1 MTDHYATLGV
11 PRTASH
17 EHIRRAYRERMRA
30 AHPDSSGGRQ
40 VGASRSSGSAA
51 PTSAAASSAAASA
64 AAAEVTR
71 IAEAWNVLSSPA
83 RRAAYDL
90 QLATDSA
97 AGVAGRGEPASSRGA
112 GFAAAH
118 GAGTVFD
125 PNFDR
130 VYAPARFPWRFVLV
144 TIGIGTAIILF
155 LHLVGDQ
162 SAPRTIDG
170 LISSGSCV
178 DFDNVGAAYEVS
190 CDGPHQAVVRELV
203 PFDAACD
210 SDTTQAR
217 DRQGMGTVCIEP

>member
-11 PRTASH
+11 PRTASL
-17 EHIRRAYRERMRA
+17 EQIRRAYRERMRA

-40 VGASRSSGSAA
+40 AGASRSSGSAA
-51 PTSAAASSAAASA
+51 PTSAAASSAAAQ
-64 AAAEVTR
+64 VTR
-71 IAEAWNVLSSPA
+71 IAEAWNVLSSPT

-90 QLATDSA
+90 QLATGSA
-97 AGVAGRGEPASSRGA
+97 GGA
-112 GFAAAH
+112 RTNGSGS
-118 GAGTVFD
+118 GAPTGARPPGTVDFE
-125 PNFDR
+125 PHPDR

>member
-17 EHIRRAYRERMRA
+17 EQIRRAYRERMRA

-40 VGASRSSGSAA
+40 AGASRPSGSAA
-51 PTSAAASSAAASA
+51 PKSAAAT
-64 AAAEVTR
+64 EVTR
-71 IAEAWNVLSSPA
+71 ISEAWNVLSSPA
-83 RRAAYDL
+83 RRAAYDM
-90 QLATDSA
+90 QLATGSA
-97 AGVAGRGEPASSRGA
+97 AGVHTNGSGSGATSGARTQGA
-112 GFAAAH
+112 GDYEPH
-118 GAGTVFD
+118 
-125 PNFDR
+125 PDR
-130 VYAPARFPWRFVLV
+130 VYPPARFPWRFVLI

-155 LHLVGDQ
+155 LHLVGDR

-178 DFDNVGAAYEVS
+178 DFDNVGAAFEVP

-217 DRQGMGTVCIEP
+217 DRQGMGTVCVEP

>member
-17 EHIRRAYRERMRA
+17 EQIRRAYRERMRA
-30 AHPDSSGGRQ
+30 AHPDTSDGRGSGTARE
-40 VGASRSSGSAA
+40 S
-51 PTSAAASSAAASA
+51 SSAAAQSSSAQSA
-64 AAAEVTR
+64 AAQVTR

-90 QLATDSA
+90 QLATGSA
-97 AGVAGRGEPASSRGA
+97 AGVRPNGSGGGTSTAR
-112 GFAAAH
+112 AH
-118 GAGTVFD
+118 GVVDFD
-125 PNFDR
+125 SQPDR
-130 VYAPARFPWRFVLV
+130 VYPPARFPWRFVLI

-155 LHLVGDQ
+155 LHLVGDRTP
-162 SAPRTIDG
+162 PRTIDG

-178 DFDNVGAAYEVS
+178 DFDNVGAAFEVS
-190 CDGPHQAVVRELV
+190 CEGPHQAVVRELV

>member
-17 EHIRRAYRERMRA
+17 EQIRRAYRERMRA

-40 VGASRSSGSAA
+40 AGASRPSGSAA
-51 PTSAAASSAAASA
+51 PKSAAAT
-64 AAAEVTR
+64 EVTR
-71 IAEAWNVLSSPA
+71 ISEAWNVLSSPA
-83 RRAAYDL
+83 RRAAYDM
-90 QLATDSA
+90 QLATGSA
-97 AGVAGRGEPASSRGA
+97 AGVHTNGSGSSAASSARTQGA
-112 GFAAAH
+112 GDYEPH
-118 GAGTVFD
+118 
-125 PNFDR
+125 PDR
-130 VYAPARFPWRFVLV
+130 VYPPARFPWRFVLI

-155 LHLVGDQ
+155 LHLVGDR

-178 DFDNVGAAYEVS
+178 DFDNVGAAFEVP